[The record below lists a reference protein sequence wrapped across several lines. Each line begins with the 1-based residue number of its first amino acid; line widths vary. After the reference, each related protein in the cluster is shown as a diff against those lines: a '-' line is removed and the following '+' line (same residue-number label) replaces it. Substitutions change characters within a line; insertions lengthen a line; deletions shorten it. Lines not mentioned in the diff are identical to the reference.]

1 MGSTPLIP
9 IVGYVGRGIQILCQS
24 SSWLSQAIVKWKGPE
39 SLELLAS
46 FTVDNSGI
54 ISFSMELT
62 DQSPE
67 MKSRMLIES
76 EMKRGKYC
84 VALWGKDYFRIVYY
98 YLI

>member
-1 MGSTPLIP
+1 MLHSG
-9 IVGYVGRGIQILCQS
+9 
-24 SSWLSQAIVKWKGPE
+24 
-39 SLELLAS
+39 
-46 FTVDNSGI
+46 NSGI
-54 ISFSMELT
+54 ISFSMQLT

-84 VALWGKDYFRIVYY
+84 VALWGKDYLRIVYY